1 MTATA
6 EADNRIC
13 CPIFMS
19 FKKRILRTSLVV
31 QWARFH
37 AFNAGGTSSTILGQE
52 MKTPHST
59 CCVALRMGWGMP
71 G

>member
-6 EADNRIC
+6 EADNRLC
-13 CPIFMS
+13 CPIFMN

-31 QWARFH
+31 QRARLH

-59 CCVALRMGWGMP
+59 CCVALRMG
-71 G
+71 